1 MLPHI
6 HTRFLHHIEITSM
19 ICSQILVSFVAYGET
34 TDDTL
39 HNVRQIK
46 HNRCRQGSNK
56 ELGGVSAQ

>member
-1 MLPHI
+1 MNATTC
-6 HTRFLHHIEITSM
+6 TRFIEIISM
-19 ICSQILVSFVAYGET
+19 LILVSFVAYGET

-46 HNRCRQGSNK
+46 HNRCRQRGHK

>member
-1 MLPHI
+1 MHMNATTY
-6 HTRFLHHIEITSM
+6 TRFIEIISM

-46 HNRCRQGSNK
+46 HNRCRQGGHE
-56 ELGGVSAQ
+56 ELGGVFAQ

>member
-1 MLPHI
+1 
-6 HTRFLHHIEITSM
+6 M

>member
-1 MLPHI
+1 
-6 HTRFLHHIEITSM
+6 M

-46 HNRCRQGSNK
+46 HNRCRQGGHK
-56 ELGGVSAQ
+56 ELGGVFAQ